1 MRGSEVGMTVNTI
14 VSKVAELLAGGEGHR
29 RAEHLTD
36 LFRQLLA
43 EKESLNK
50 HVRRLGRRPDAAFYL
65 AVGAVKTKRVDVDV
79 RIAGQSCGTLRLDS
93 GTDRLFAP
101 AKNHT
106 DLWGGS
112 PGPLEWRDPRVRK
125 YLDDA
130 AKRIKQK
137 QREAT
142 VESAFLVELG
152 RLRSIEKQRFL
163 WHHQPVRLGQL
174 PFQFPL
180 PISAHGA
187 EPCLPKG
194 SSAGHADVIARRSRG
209 RLRVFE
215 VKKPGARDAIHALAQ
230 AVAYAATLRLL
241 LAKWPGVYLP
251 MLGYSPT
258 PASLR
263 IDAVALVGDGDRKRA
278 REAAEHLLSE
288 NGHFDLYVMGYT
300 FSGGRPLVITG
311 EDAVGSAER

>member
-1 MRGSEVGMTVNTI
+1 MRGSDVGMTVNAI
-14 VSKVAELLAGGEGHR
+14 VSKVEELLAGGGHP
-29 RAEHLTD
+29 RAERLTD
-36 LFRQLLA
+36 LLRRLLDQ
-43 EKESLNK
+43 KESLNK
-50 HVRRLGRRPDAAFYL
+50 HVRRLGRRPDVAFYL
-65 AVGAVKTKRVDVDV
+65 AVGAVKTKRIDVDV
-79 RIAGQSCGTLRLDS
+79 RIVGQSCGTIRLDS
-93 GTDRLFAP
+93 GTDRLFKP
-101 AKNHT
+101 KNHT
-106 DLWGGS
+106 NLWGGS
-112 PGPLEWRDPRVRK
+112 PEPLEWRDPRVRK

-130 AKRIKQK
+130 AKWIKQK

-152 RLRSIEKQRFL
+152 RSRSIEKQRFL
-163 WHHQPVRLGQL
+163 WHHQPVHLGRL

-187 EPCLPKG
+187 EPCLPKRT
-194 SSAGHADVIARRSRG
+194 SAGHSDVIARRSGG

-241 LAKWPGVYLP
+241 LVKWPRIYLP

-258 PASLR
+258 HASPR
-263 IDAVALVGDGDRKRA
+263 IDAVALVDDRDRKRA
-278 REAAEHLLSE
+278 RQAAEHLLSE